1 MVALRKLIEAALAR
15 IDELAAKPAIP
26 REASEKGRS
35 QLLHQVRDL
44 SGHVRQQHR
53 NQDVAVIHLENEALA
68 AERREIARLYDQG
81 VISEAVLNR
90 ITQQRDLEEL
100 RLQKEESI
108 SPQSRRSR

>member
-1 MVALRKLIEAALAR
+1 M
-15 IDELAAKPAIP
+15 
-26 REASEKGRS
+26 
-35 QLLHQVRDL
+35 
-44 SGHVRQQHR
+44 
-53 NQDVAVIHLENEALA
+53 AVIHLENEALA

-108 SPQSRRSR
+108 SPQSRRSK